1 MTIRA
6 IQEGESMAKNKEVTD
21 ASFDAEVLK
30 SAKPVVVEFWADWS
44 GPCTRLAPVLE
55 QLAVEYADK
64 IDVVKVNVDKNP
76 ETAAA
81 FRISSIPSVFL
92 FKDGERRISVIG
104 VGAKRYFEVEF
115 AEYLR

>member
-1 MTIRA
+1 MSRT
-6 IQEGESMAKNKEVTD
+6 KEVTD

-30 SAKPVVVEFWADWS
+30 SAKPVVVEFWAVWS
-44 GPCTRLAPVLE
+44 GPCTRLTPVLE

-64 IDVVKVNVDKNP
+64 IDVVKVNVDENP
-76 ETAAA
+76 ETAGA
-81 FRISSIPSVFL
+81 FGISSVPSVFL

-104 VGAKRYFEVEF
+104 VGAKRYFEMEF

>member
-1 MTIRA
+1 
-6 IQEGESMAKNKEVTD
+6 MARTKEVTD
-21 ASFDAEVLK
+21 ASFDAKVLK

-44 GPCTRLAPVLE
+44 GSCTRLTPVLE

-64 IDVVKVNVDKNP
+64 IDVVKVNVDENP

-81 FRISSIPSVFL
+81 FGISSVPSVFL
-92 FKDGERRISVIG
+92 FKDGERIISVIG
-104 VGAKRYFEVEF
+104 VGAKQYFEMEF

>member
-1 MTIRA
+1 MPRTR
-6 IQEGESMAKNKEVTD
+6 EVTD

-44 GPCTRLAPVLE
+44 GPCARLNPVLE

-64 IDVVKVNVDKNP
+64 IDVVKVNVDENP
-76 ETAAA
+76 ETASAL
-81 FRISSIPSVFL
+81 RISSVPSVFL

-104 VGAKRYFEVEF
+104 VGAKRYFEMEF
-115 AEYLR
+115 ADYLG